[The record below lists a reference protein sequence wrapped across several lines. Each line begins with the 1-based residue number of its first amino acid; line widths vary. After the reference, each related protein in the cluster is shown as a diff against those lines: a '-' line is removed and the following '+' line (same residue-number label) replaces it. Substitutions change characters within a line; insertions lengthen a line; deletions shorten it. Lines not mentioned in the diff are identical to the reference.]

1 MIYLKSE
8 EEILGM
14 KKAGEILCKTH
25 LAIARILKPGLSTM
39 QVNDFAEKF
48 MIYKKSKPEQKGYS
62 GFPYALCTSLNDE
75 ICHGF
80 PRKDV
85 ILKEGD
91 ILSIDNVVNYNGYL
105 ADSCWSYA
113 IGELSEIDKKLME
126 VTKEAMYRGIEK
138 AISGN
143 RLGDIGHAIQ
153 SFVEENGFSV
163 VRDFVGHGIG
173 KEMHEDPQVLHFG
186 EAGKGKRLMK
196 NMVITI
202 EPMVNIGNW
211 QMKLEDNGWVAKT
224 VDGKKSCQYEH
235 TLVVR
240 DDKAEILTLQD
251 DYELSK
257 EEIEWIDNYKF

>member
-8 EEILGM
+8 EEIRGM

-25 LAIARILKPGLSTM
+25 LAIAKIIRPGLTTM
-39 QVNDFAEKF
+39 QVNDFAEAFMKF
-48 MIYKKSKPEQKGYS
+48 KGARPEQKGYQ

-85 ILKEGD
+85 VLKEGD
-91 ILSIDNVVNYNGYL
+91 LLSVDNVVNYKGFL

-113 IGELSEIDKKLME
+113 IGNLSEENERLMK
-126 VTKEAMYRGIEK
+126 VTKESLDLGVDQ
-138 AISGN
+138 AIAGN
-143 RLGDIGHAIQ
+143 RLGDIGNAIQ
-153 SFVEENGFSV
+153 KHVEAAGFSV

-173 KEMHEDPQVLHFG
+173 KEMHEDPQVLHYG
-186 EAGKGKRLMK
+186 EAGKGKRLIE

-202 EPMVNIGNW
+202 EPMVNVGKYNI
-211 QMKLEDNGWVAKT
+211 KLDDNGWVART
-224 VDGKKSCQYEH
+224 LDGSISCQFEH

-240 DDKAEILTLQD
+240 EGKAEVLTNQD
-251 DYELSK
+251 DYKLSEEELGW
-257 EEIEWIDNYKF
+257 IEAYKF

>member
-1 MIYLKSE
+1 MIYLKTE
-8 EEILGM
+8 EEIQGM

-25 LAIARILKPGLSTM
+25 LAIKKIIRPGLTTM
-39 QVNDFAEKF
+39 QINDFAEKF
-48 MIYKKSKPEQKGYS
+48 MLYKDSKPEQKGYS
-62 GFPYALCTSLNDE
+62 GFPFALCTSLNDE

-80 PRKDV
+80 PRNDV

-91 ILSIDNVVNYNGYL
+91 ILSIDNVVNYKGYL

-113 IGELSEIDKKLME
+113 IGELSEQDRKLME
-126 VTKEAMYRGIEK
+126 VTEKSMYLGIEH
-138 AISGN
+138 AVSGK

-153 SFVEENGFSV
+153 SYVEENGFSV

-173 KEMHEDPQVLHFG
+173 KEMHEDPQVLHYG
-186 EAGKGKRLMK
+186 EPGRGKRLIE

-202 EPMVNIGNW
+202 EPMVNIGAY
-211 QMKLEDNGWVAKT
+211 QMKLDDNGWVART
-224 VDGKKSCQYEH
+224 RDGSKSCQFEH

-240 DDKAEILTLQD
+240 KDKAEILTLQD

-257 EEIEWIDNYKF
+257 DELKWIEDYKF